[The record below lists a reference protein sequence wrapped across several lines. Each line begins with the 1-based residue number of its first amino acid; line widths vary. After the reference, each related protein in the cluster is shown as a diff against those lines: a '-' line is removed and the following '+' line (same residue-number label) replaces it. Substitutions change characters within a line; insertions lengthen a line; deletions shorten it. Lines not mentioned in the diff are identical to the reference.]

1 MKLCALVSLMVILLS
16 LFACEKQPTQPP
28 IASPTPKDFG
38 NTPTSTSGLSPS
50 PAMVNP
56 PGRSEASTSP
66 QLEQTPDGVTV
77 APAPSAPVGSPPAS
91 QESGTPSSGTLPTGG
106 RPVFKNQA
114 TNDYLESYDAY
125 IKDFKEAYRDMKQ
138 GNMAKYEAV
147 IGRTEELQ
155 SKGEQV
161 KKDLTSEEQR
171 EFSEY
176 LDRKAQE
183 LGQSADQN

>member
-1 MKLCALVSLMVILLS
+1 MKFALPVVLL
-16 LFACEKQPTQPP
+16 LLVACEKQLVQLPL
-28 IASPTPKDFG
+28 ASPTPKDSG
-38 NTPTSTSGLSPS
+38 NTPVSTPGLSPS
-50 PAMVNP
+50 PASAKP
-56 PGRSEASTSP
+56 PGQSGASTSP
-66 QLEQTPDGVTV
+66 QLEQTPDTTTV
-77 APAPSAPVGSPPAS
+77 APAPSIPVGSPPAQ

-106 RPVFKNQA
+106 RPIFKNQA
-114 TNDYLESYDAY
+114 ANDYLESYDAY
-125 IKDFKEAYRDMKQ
+125 IKDFKEAYRNMKQ
-138 GNMAKYEAV
+138 GNMVKYEAV

-161 KKDLTSEEQR
+161 RKELTSEEQR